1 MKKRSFTLLMTAL
14 TVSATLLGTSP
25 ILAET
30 KDDTATEETADKDAA
45 DTEETDAKDEESK
58 DADTSK
64 GDTLEDGTY
73 TAEFDTDNGMFHVN
87 EANDG
92 KGNLTVKDGQMTIHV
107 SLASK
112 KIVNLFVGKAEDAKK
127 DGAEL
132 LEPTT
137 DTVTYSDGMT
147 EEVYGFDIPVPALDE
162 EFDVALIGTKG
173 KWYDHKVSVTNPVK
187 TDDAEAADTE
197 DTASKDAE
205 DTKEDAKD
213 DTETADTEKDS
224 KDEKGKTL
232 ADLNLEDGDYTM
244 EVTLTGGTGRA
255 TVDSPAAIKVEGDKA
270 TATIVWSSPNYDYML
285 VDGEKY
291 EPVNKD
297 GNSTFEIPV
306 SVFDA
311 EMEVTAD
318 TVAMS
323 TPHEIDYT
331 LNFDSSTVKEAKA
344 KDAE

>member
-30 KDDTATEETADKDAA
+30 KDDTATEETAEKDAA

-92 KGNLTVKDGQMTIHV
+92 KGTLTVKDGQMTIHV

-147 EEVYGFDIPVPALDE
+147 EEVYGFDVPVPALDE
-162 EFDVALIGTKG
+162 EFELAYLKF
-173 KWYDHKVSVTNPVK
+173 
-187 TDDAEAADTE
+187 
-197 DTASKDAE
+197 
-205 DTKEDAKD
+205 
-213 DTETADTEKDS
+213 EK
-224 KDEKGKTL
+224 
-232 ADLNLEDGDYTM
+232 N
-244 EVTLTGGTGRA
+244 
-255 TVDSPAAIKVEGDKA
+255 
-270 TATIVWSSPNYDYML
+270 
-285 VDGEKY
+285 GEY
-291 EPVNKD
+291 ERN
-297 GNSTFEIPV
+297 
-306 SVFDA
+306 
-311 EMEVTAD
+311 
-318 TVAMS
+318 
-323 TPHEIDYT
+323 
-331 LNFDSSTVKEAKA
+331 
-344 KDAE
+344 